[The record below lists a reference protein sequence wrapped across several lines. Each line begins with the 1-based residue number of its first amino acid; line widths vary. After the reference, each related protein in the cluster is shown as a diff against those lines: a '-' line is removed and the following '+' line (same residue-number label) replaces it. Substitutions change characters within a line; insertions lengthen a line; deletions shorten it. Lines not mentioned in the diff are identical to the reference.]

1 MIDKTEEQP
10 GELLWNTG
18 YFDMKKLFLCTG
30 FIFLIAACSSAEY
43 DLIIENGRILDG
55 SGNPSYVGDI
65 AIKADTIAAIGDLDN
80 ATAREVIDA
89 TGLAVS
95 PGFINMLS
103 WANVSLLHD
112 GRSMSDI
119 AQGVT
124 LEVMGEGTSMGPL
137 TSKMKLEMVDGQG
150 DIKYNVPWT
159 TLGEYLDHLVSRGVS
174 TNVASFVGNG
184 TLRRYVIGL
193 ENRPATAE
201 ELNQMKQL
209 AADAMQEGAV
219 GVSSSLLYAPSSYA
233 DTDELIELAKVASE
247 YDGIYISHI
256 RDEGDNLLE
265 SIDELIEIAREA
277 NVRSEVYHL
286 KASGERNWGKLDT
299 AITKIQQA
307 RDDGLAV
314 TADMYNYPASST
326 GLHVQL
332 PDWVRD
338 GGIDAMIERLAN
350 PANRDSI
357 LTDIEFTHTPDK
369 ILMVGFSNPDL
380 RIHQGKYL
388 SDLSREL
395 GKSPEEAMIDLIVED
410 DSRIQVVYF
419 SMSEENML
427 KKVQQ
432 PWMSFC
438 SDAGSYAPEGVF
450 LNYSTH
456 PRAYG
461 SFARL
466 LAKYVREEQIISLE
480 EAIRKLTSLPASNLK
495 IERRGALKTGFFA
508 DIVVFD
514 PETIQDNATF
524 EEPHQLATGVQ
535 HVWVNGGQVFKD
547 GEHTGAFPGRVV
559 RGPGYQ
565 N

>member
-1 MIDKTEEQP
+1 
-10 GELLWNTG
+10 
-18 YFDMKKLFLCTG
+18 MKKLFLCVG
-30 FIFLIAACSSAEY
+30 FILLLTACSSSDY

-55 SGNPSYVGDI
+55 SGNPSYIGDL
-65 AIKADTIAAIGDLDN
+65 AINADTIAAIGDLEN
-80 ATAREVIDA
+80 AVAREVIDA
-89 TGLAVS
+89 TGLVVS

-150 DIKYNVPWT
+150 DIKYNIPWT
-159 TLGEYLDHLVSRGVS
+159 TLGEYLDHLVRKGVS

-201 ELNQMKQL
+201 ELNQMKRL

-247 YDGIYISHI
+247 YDGMYISHI
-256 RDEGDNLLE
+256 RNEGDNLLE

-286 KASGERNWGKLDT
+286 KASGERNWGKLDS
-299 AITKIQQA
+299 AITKIQNA
-307 RDDGLAV
+307 RDAGLAV

-350 PANRDSI
+350 PAYRDSI

-369 ILMVGFSNPDL
+369 ILMVGFNNPDL

-388 SDLSREL
+388 SDLSGEL
-395 GKSPEEAMIDLIVED
+395 GKSPEETMIDLIVED

-427 KKVQQ
+427 NKVQQ

-466 LAKYVREEQIISLE
+466 LAKYVREEQVISLE

-495 IERRGALKTGFFA
+495 IERRGELKTGYFA
-508 DIVVFD
+508 DVVVFD

-524 EEPHQLATGVQ
+524 EKPHQLATGVQ

-547 GEHTGAFPGRVV
+547 GEHTGALPGRVV

-565 N
+565 P